1 MKSYV
6 SAALIFAVLLVS
18 VPAIP
23 LIGEKASEKPSAES
37 IRTDEQTTEEN
48 IKNATK
54 ETTKSNSEESYI
66 VFDISTGKTEEIAV
80 IDYIVGAV
88 CAEMPATFEP
98 EALKAQAVAAH
109 TYAERQK
116 QKALTTPDPE
126 LNGAYF
132 SNDSTK
138 YQAYFSES
146 QIRQYYG
153 ENYEQYTEKIRT
165 AAEAVADEILVY
177 EGEPIIAAF
186 HSMSAG
192 KTESAEDVWGNEIE
206 YLVSVDSKSDTTA
219 PKFLEDYSFTT
230 DEMRKLLET
239 AFPKIKLG
247 SEPEKWF
254 GETERSEAGT
264 VLEIKVGDM
273 TLTGQEIRTALSL
286 RSAAFEILYDNG
298 FSVTTKGY
306 GHAVGM
312 SQYGANAMAQEGST
326 YREIL
331 SHYYPGTKL
340 EKSDN

>member
-1 MKSYV
+1 MKSYIF
-6 SAALIFAVLLVS
+6 AALIFALLLVS
-18 VPAIP
+18 IPAIP
-23 LIGEKASEKPSAES
+23 LIGEKTADKPYEKAA
-37 IRTDEQTTEEN
+37 QTEETTQ
-48 IKNATK
+48 KTEAEK
-54 ETTKSNSEESYI
+54 ETAVSDETYI
-66 VFDISTGKTEEIAV
+66 VFDISTGKTEEIPV

-88 CAEMPATFEP
+88 CAEMPATFET

-138 YQAYFSES
+138 YQAYFTES
-146 QIRQYYG
+146 QARQYYG
-153 ENYEQYTEKIRT
+153 ENYEQYAEKIRK

-177 EGEPIIAAF
+177 NDEPIIAAF
-186 HSMSAG
+186 HSMSSG
-192 KTESAEDVWGNEIE
+192 KTESAENIWGSEIE
-206 YLVSVDSKSDTTA
+206 YLVSVESKEDKTA
-219 PKFLEDYSFTT
+219 PKYLEEYSFTT

-239 AFPKIKLG
+239 AFEDIKLG

-254 GETERSEAGT
+254 GKAELSDAGT
-264 VLEIKVGDM
+264 VLGMPVGDM

-286 RSAAFEILYDNG
+286 RSAAFEVKYDKG
-298 FSVTTKGY
+298 FAITTKGY

-326 YREIL
+326 YKEIL
-331 SHYYPGTKL
+331 AHYYPGTEL
-340 EKSDN
+340 ERVGN